1 VKTVWT
7 RAPVELRKVL
17 EAQRQI
23 AEELRATGT
32 TTRFVLSTCGTE
44 SRAADESLSIRYV
57 CDGNMRVTSRRASH
71 TRDFIVPVAMRV
83 IRAISSYVYFPLH
96 HSCNA
101 VRNRGGNFSS
111 DRVTYVRR
119 SFKSTRSSGDGSAD
133 THSPRIA
140 SGP

>member
-23 AEELRATGT
+23 AEELRAKGMT
-32 TTRFVLSTCGTE
+32 TCFVLSTCGTE
-44 SRAADESLSIRYV
+44 SRAAELSIRYV

-83 IRAISSYVYFPLH
+83 ICAISSYVYFPLH

-111 DRVTYVRR
+111 DRVTCVRR